1 MMIKLI
7 GGTAGLLVET
17 GRWRGMAREVRVR
30 KECRSGEVEDVEH
43 WLLRCAAWKTFQK
56 PLLARVQQLQEGG
69 HVKMAA
75 SYCPIWMWKLQ
86 ILSMISDARFN

>member
-17 GRWRGMAREVRVR
+17 GRWRGMAREVRVC

-56 PLLARVQQLQEGG
+56 PLLARVQQLQEGAWSCQDG
-69 HVKMAA
+69 CFLL
-75 SYCPIWMWKLQ
+75 SYMDVETANFIHDL
-86 ILSMISDARFN
+86 